1 MRKYTLF
8 FLLILMTLIST
19 AALSAQSSG
28 EDLTIKI
35 AVAGPGDE
43 LYFWFGHI
51 ALIIEDA
58 GNGQNILY
66 DYGLF
71 SFQSENF
78 FSNFAMGRMLYS
90 CGASTTRS
98 NMAIY
103 IHHDRAV
110 TIYTLDLPPETRL
123 RVMEFAEHNVLPEN
137 RDYYYHL
144 FKDNCSTRIR
154 DIIDIAT
161 DGQFKEKYG
170 DAPGRFTI
178 RQHVRRHTWFSPFID
193 WILNFWMGQD
203 IDTPITVWDEMF
215 LPAEVGMRI
224 NELTYADADGV
235 MRKLVSGSEIVY
247 RSVGRP
253 PVLERPRKQWPREL
267 AFGIVIMLLLG
278 VFYFLQTKSIAGQI
292 LLGLS
297 QSLIGLVFGVA
308 ALLLYFLSL
317 FTNHD
322 YTYHNMNMIFAS
334 PLLLAAVPLGIRYAF
349 ASNYAAR
356 ERAELLLRL
365 LWILVLLGIV
375 VSMLL
380 KLLPWFW
387 QANLVDEMLML
398 PIVLILALEPTGLK
412 ELIGRIFWR
421 WT

>member
-1 MRKYTLF
+1 MRKHTL
-8 FLLILMTLIST
+8 LLLMILMSLIAV
-19 AALSAQSSG
+19 AALPAQNSG
-28 EDLTIKI
+28 EDLTLRI

-51 ALIIEDA
+51 ALIIDDA
-58 GNGQNILY
+58 ASGQSSLY

-71 SFQSENF
+71 SFQNEDF
-78 FSNFAMGRMLYS
+78 FYNFALGRMLYS
-90 CGASTTRS
+90 CGVSDTRF
-98 NMAIY
+98 NIAVY
-103 IHHDRAV
+103 IHHDRAI

-123 RVMEFAEHNVLPEN
+123 KIRDFAENNVLPEN
-137 RDYYYHL
+137 SDYYYHL
-144 FKDNCSTRIR
+144 FRDNCATRIR

-170 DAPGRFTI
+170 NAPGRFTL

-215 LPAEVGMRI
+215 LPSEIAARI
-224 NELTYADADGV
+224 NEFAYNDSDGV
-235 MRKLVSGSEIVY
+235 TRQFVSGSEIVY
-247 RSVGRP
+247 RSA
-253 PVLERPRKQWPREL
+253 ERPIVLDQPRRQWPREL
-267 AFGIVIMLLLG
+267 AFGIVIMLVLG
-278 VFYFLQTKSIAGQI
+278 VFYYVQTKSVAGQI

-297 QSLIGLVFGVA
+297 QSLIGLFFGVA
-308 ALLLYFLSL
+308 ALTLYFLSL

-322 YTYHNMNMIFAS
+322 YTYHNMNMIFIS
-334 PLLLAAVPLGIRYAF
+334 PLILAAVPLGIRYAF

-365 LWILVLLGIV
+365 LWLLVLLGIV

-398 PIVLILALEPTGLK
+398 PIVLILALEPLGLK
-412 ELIGRIFWR
+412 ELIGRVFWR
-421 WT
+421 WS